1 MRRRALAVVL
11 ATAATTW
18 PLAVASQPSATMP
31 RLCYLE
37 FGRDAS
43 ERFHAF
49 FETLRSLGRID
60 GQTIVID
67 RRSAENR
74 PERYPELARECV
86 DRKSDVIVVVS

>member
-1 MRRRALAVVL
+1 MMRRALAVVL

-18 PLAVASQPSATMP
+18 PMAVASQPSATMP

-49 FETLRSLGRID
+49 FETLRSLGRM
-60 GQTIVID
+60 TD
-67 RRSAENR
+67 RPSSSTGGRRKTGPSDIPSLPASASTAS
-74 PERYPELARECV
+74 LT
-86 DRKSDVIVVVS
+86 SSW